1 MIFFPAGP
9 ALVLGTVSC
18 FPDLFLRLKRMQKVT
33 LNVLDGI
40 ERNGSLETNF
50 SLPASPRHNT
60 ELLPFTTTNAT
71 SAPCL
76 FLYLRGR
83 PCVCVVHSTSACA
96 VLRYEC
102 LILTGTSPCGTSA
115 RAPAHQS
122 RTRINTGGSLTSN
135 RGTMNVSPYRCRT
148 T

>member
-50 SLPASPRHNT
+50 SLPASPRHLT

-83 PCVCVVHSTSACA
+83 PYVCCAQHERMRGIALRVFNFNWHLPLRNISTGA
-96 VLRYEC
+96 
-102 LILTGTSPCGTSA
+102 G
-115 RAPAHQS
+115 APK
-122 RTRINTGGSLTSN
+122 
-135 RGTMNVSPYRCRT
+135 
-148 T
+148 